1 MPASKAHSTDPYV
14 RPIDENATRRA
25 RARYRLKLMKLQ
37 QVFGTLQ
44 ERDAADR
51 LLPPPPRVLDVL
63 LRCGNVGDPSG
74 RGKPFRMRPGVPPIR
89 DAFHQARHRRNKAAR
104 RSRKANR

>member
-1 MPASKAHSTDPYV
+1 MPVSKSHPTSYK

-37 QVFGTLQ
+37 QVFGILQ
-44 ERDAADR
+44 ERDASDR
-51 LLPPPPRVLDVL
+51 LLPPPPKVMQTL
-63 LRCGNVGDPSG
+63 LACAEFGDPSG
-74 RGKPFRMRPGVPPIR
+74 HGRPFRMRPGVPPIR

-104 RSRKANR
+104 AARKANR

>member
-1 MPASKAHSTDPYV
+1 MPPSKPRSTDPYR

-37 QVFGTLQ
+37 QVFGILQ
-44 ERDAADR
+44 ERDASDQ
-51 LLPPPPRVLDVL
+51 LLPPPPRVLATLDSASY
-63 LRCGNVGDPSG
+63 VGDPSG
-74 RGKPFRMRPGVPPIR
+74 RGRPFRMRPGVPPIR

-104 RSRKANR
+104 AARKANR